1 MNPKAYLD
9 ALDKFAKPG
18 DVCSVFT
25 PDDSHFEIISAGES
39 LCFFSPTSFVF
50 VCSVFTLRSF
60 LQVKIMVGWDVK
72 KLMFIIF
79 NNLKSHNDIIFKLW
93 TVSSM

>member
-25 PDDSHFEIISAGES
+25 PDDSHFEIISAGGVVATDDME
-39 LCFFSPTSFVF
+39 
-50 VCSVFTLRSF
+50 
-60 LQVKIMVGWDVK
+60 M
-72 KLMFIIF
+72 
-79 NNLKSHNDIIFKLW
+79 
-93 TVSSM
+93 